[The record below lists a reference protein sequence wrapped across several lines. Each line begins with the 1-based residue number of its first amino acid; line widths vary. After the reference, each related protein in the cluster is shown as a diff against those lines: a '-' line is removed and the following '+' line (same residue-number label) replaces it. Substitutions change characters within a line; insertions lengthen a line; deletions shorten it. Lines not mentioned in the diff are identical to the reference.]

1 VFCLF
6 SLCCYLQC
14 PLVLLPYMN
23 KLVVNVPKADMIEVL
38 QNSDVLLSKFTD
50 KTRVA
55 LQNTGKLET
64 KH

>member
-1 VFCLF
+1 
-6 SLCCYLQC
+6 
-14 PLVLLPYMN
+14 MN